1 MVISKVKH
9 LSSERVIVLQFLVE
23 IITIKK
29 WNDVDKIE
37 SEILK
42 FAFFIPKNWLLNK
55 EQLLSL

>member
-1 MVISKVKH
+1 MVISKH
-9 LSSERVIVLQFLVE
+9 LSSERVIVQFLVE

-29 WNDVDKIE
+29 WNDVDKIG

>member
-29 WNDVDKIE
+29 WNDVDKIG
-37 SEILK
+37 SETLK
-42 FAFFIPKNWLLNK
+42 FAFIPKNWLLNK

>member
-9 LSSERVIVLQFLVE
+9 LSSERVIAQFLVE

-29 WNDVDKIE
+29 WNDVDKIG
-37 SEILK
+37 SETLK
-42 FAFFIPKNWLLNK
+42 FAFIPKNWLLNK

>member
-9 LSSERVIVLQFLVE
+9 LSSERVIVQFLVE

-29 WNDVDKIE
+29 WNDVDKIGNE
-37 SEILK
+37 TLK
-42 FAFFIPKNWLLNK
+42 FAFIPKNWLLNK

>member
-9 LSSERVIVLQFLVE
+9 LSSERVIEQFLVE

-29 WNDVDKIE
+29 WNDVDKIG
-37 SEILK
+37 SETLK